1 MYIHKTLFLCL
12 CLSLS
17 IGSLVPVQAGNGPN
31 AITESLNSDSRL
43 KTYGP
48 YRLRTEQE
56 QRWRL
61 SAEKGGP
68 DNKLF
73 FQKTST
79 QAALIVLR
87 FRPDFQGNLD
97 VQSKPW
103 QADISTALL
112 LSMATGKITLADY
125 FKKIS
130 VNATEPVPPKA
141 VVPSP
146 ITPLAPPPNK
156 APRPQFD
163 RSTTQQVQSGQPI
176 TVAFRVKDE
185 TPTKTQSIVQ
195 LLEGEK
201 VFVAVKPV
209 FQKQSNLYVAKFG
222 PDVSKRLT
230 PQARYSLRTIVS
242 DGELFG
248 NVRQALQVKNPVIK
262 LPPEQS
268 LPPVRKPAGQPNP
281 TTSNPLATE
290 TPQPLA
296 TQPTTPTQ
304 IAFSEQTSEQI
315 IPGEPLKVETT
326 VTGTQ
331 PENIKVTV
339 QLLDKDKI
347 VATLPLSYKDQ
358 GIFQGAFSEQ
368 ETANLTPGRSYQ
380 LKSLAEVRE
389 TKAGTEAKA
398 GAEAIE
404 DVMVVKAPTEDPGF
418 TLQIPT
424 FFNPGTNPKVSK
436 TSWTPGPDP
445 ANPSASYQ
453 FTVALPQ
460 QSGKGIGQILVDF
473 PEGWVPPSAERV
485 RLSMNNTP
493 IPVRN
498 VEFKGQTY
506 GITFENSVPAGA
518 EVTVEIPEIRKTASS
533 GSANNVGITVLPA
546 GDLPAYYE
554 LSTVFATAL
563 QLKKSNNVYKTVD
576 YYPSTYQFG
585 IRIPPEANQP
595 LARLTIAIPDNFGV
609 FGANIP
615 NPGNVKAY
623 IPSNPDSSGAFLP
636 ARILNTHITLEGR
649 TVVIDFDQPIEPNQ
663 TVAVDFK
670 SIRNPSQPGT
680 YLYEIHAFPT
690 GSKPVKQFVGYGRM
704 SFQEVNRR

>member
-1 MYIHKTLFLCL
+1 MYIHKRLFLCL

-17 IGSLVPVQAGNGPN
+17 IGSLVPAHAGTGPN
-31 AITESLNSDSRL
+31 TITESLNSNNRL

-48 YRLRTEQE
+48 YQLKTEQE
-56 QRWRL
+56 QRWL
-61 SAEKGGP
+61 LLAEKGGP

-103 QADISTALL
+103 QTDISTALL

-130 VNATEPVPPKA
+130 VNATEPVPAKATAPKPTEPA
-141 VVPSP
+141 
-146 ITPLAPPPNK
+146 APPPNK

-185 TPTKTQSIVQ
+185 TPTKTQAIVQ

-201 VFVAVKPV
+201 VLVAVKPV

-222 PDVSKRLT
+222 PDVSKRLN
-230 PQARYSLRTIVS
+230 PKARYSLRTIVS

-248 NVRQALQVKNPVIK
+248 NVRQALQVKNPVVK

-268 LPPVRKPAGQPNP
+268 LPPVRKPPGQPKP
-281 TTSNPLATE
+281 KPSTPPEAE
-290 TPQPLA
+290 TPQPQEPVA

-304 IAFSEQTSEQI
+304 IAFSEQTSAQI

-326 VTGTQ
+326 VTAPQ

-339 QLLDKDKI
+339 QLLDKEKI
-347 VATLPLSYKDQ
+347 IATLPLTYKDQ

-368 ETANLTPGRSYQ
+368 ETADLTPGRSYQ
-380 LKSLAEVRE
+380 LKSLAE
-389 TKAGTEAKA
+389 TKEGTEAKA

-404 DVMVVKAPTEDPGF
+404 DVIVAKASTEDSGF
-418 TLQIPT
+418 TLQVPT
-424 FFNPGTNPKVSK
+424 FFDAGTNPKVSK

-453 FTVALPQ
+453 FTVALPKQ
-460 QSGKGIGQILVDF
+460 AGKGIGQILVDF
-473 PEGWVPPSAERV
+473 PEGWVPPSAEKV
-485 RLSMNNTP
+485 RLAMNNTP
-493 IPVRN
+493 IPVRS

-518 EVTVEIPEIRKTASS
+518 EVTVEIPEVRKMASS
-533 GSANNVGITVLPA
+533 GNPNSVGVTVLPA

-554 LSTVFATAL
+554 LPTAFATGL
-563 QLKKSNNVYKTVD
+563 QLKKANNLYRTTD
-576 YYPSTYQFG
+576 FYPSTYQFG
-585 IRIPPEANQP
+585 IRIPAEANQP
-595 LARLTIAIPDNFGV
+595 LARLTIAIPDNFGG

-615 NPGNVKAY
+615 NPGDVKAY
-623 IPSNPDSSGAFLP
+623 IPSNPDSDGAFLP
-636 ARILNTHITLEGR
+636 ARTLSTRIALEGR

-670 SIRNPSQPGT
+670 PIRNPSQAGT
-680 YLYEIHAFPT
+680 YLYEIHAFPL
-690 GSKPVKQFVGYGRM
+690 GSKPVKQFVGFGRLVFRE
-704 SFQEVNRR
+704 SNSR

>member
-1 MYIHKTLFLCL
+1 MYFHEKLFLCL

-17 IGSLVPVQAGNGPN
+17 LGSLVPVQAGTDPN
-31 AITESLNSDSRL
+31 VIINSLNNDNRL
-43 KTYGP
+43 KTFGP
-48 YRLRTEQE
+48 YRLKAEQE
-56 QRWRL
+56 KRWFL

-79 QAALIVLR
+79 QAALIVMR

-97 VQSKPW
+97 VQSRPW
-103 QADISTALL
+103 QADISAALL

-130 VNATEPVPPKA
+130 VNATEAVSPKA
-141 VVPSP
+141 VVSKPTEP
-146 ITPLAPPPNK
+146 AAPPPNK

-185 TPTKTQSIVQ
+185 TPTKTQAIVQ

-222 PDVSKRLT
+222 PDVSKRLNSK
-230 PQARYSLRTIVS
+230 ARYSLRTIVS

-248 NVRQALQVKNPVIK
+248 NVRQALQVKNPVVK

-268 LPPVRKPAGQPNP
+268 IPPVRKPAGQPKP
-281 TTSNPLATE
+281 KPSPETE
-290 TPQPLA
+290 TPQPQEPIA
-296 TQPTTPTQ
+296 TQSPTQ
-304 IAFSEQTSEQI
+304 IAFSEKTSEQI
-315 IPGEPLKVETT
+315 IPGEPLKIETT
-326 VTGTQ
+326 VTAPQ
-331 PENIKVTV
+331 PENIKVMV

-347 VATLPLSYKDQ
+347 VATLPLTYKDQ

-380 LKSLAEVRE
+380 LKSLAE
-389 TKAGTEAKA
+389 TKEGTEAKEE
-398 GAEAIE
+398 AEAIE
-404 DVMVVKAPTEDPGF
+404 DVIVAAASTEESGF
-418 TLQIPT
+418 TLQVPT
-424 FFNPGTNPKVSK
+424 FFEPGTNPKVSK
-436 TSWTPGPDP
+436 TSWTPGTDP
-445 ANPSASYQ
+445 ANPSATYQ
-453 FTVALPQ
+453 FTVALPK

-473 PEGWVPPSAERV
+473 PEGWVPPSAERL

-493 IPVRN
+493 ISIRN
-498 VEFKGQTY
+498 AEFKGQTY
-506 GITFENSVPAGA
+506 GITFENSVPSGA
-518 EVTVEIPEIRKTASS
+518 EVTVEIPEVRKMASS
-533 GSANNVGITVLPA
+533 GNPNDVGVTVLPA

-554 LSTVFATAL
+554 LPTAFATAL
-563 QLKKSNNVYKTVD
+563 QLKKANNLYRNVD

-595 LARLTIAIPDNFGV
+595 LARLTINIPTDFGG

-615 NPGNVKAY
+615 NPGDVKAY
-623 IPSNPDSSGAFLP
+623 IPSNPDSDGAFLS
-636 ARILNTHITLEGR
+636 ARALSTRISLDGR
-649 TVVIDFDQPIEPNQ
+649 TVIIDFDQPVEPNQ
-663 TVAVDFK
+663 TVAVEFK
-670 SIRNPSQPGT
+670 PIRNPSQGGT
-680 YLYEIHAFPT
+680 YLYEVNAFPL
-690 GSKPVKQFVGYGRM
+690 GSKPVKQFVGFGRLV
-704 SFQEVNRR
+704 FREVNSR

>member
-1 MYIHKTLFLCL
+1 MYIHKTLFFCL

-17 IGSLVPVQAGNGPN
+17 IGSLVPVQAGTGPN

-48 YRLRTEQE
+48 YRLKTEQE
-56 QRWRL
+56 QRWL
-61 SAEKGGP
+61 LLAEKGGP

-79 QAALIVLR
+79 QAALIVMR

-103 QADISTALL
+103 QADISTDLL

-141 VVPSP
+141 VVSKPTEP
-146 ITPLAPPPNK
+146 PAPPPNK

-185 TPTKTQSIVQ
+185 TPTKIQAIVQ
-195 LLEGEK
+195 ILEGEK

-222 PDVSKRLT
+222 PDVSKRLN
-230 PQARYSLRTIVS
+230 PKARYSLRTIVS

-248 NVRQALQVKNPVIK
+248 NVRQALQVKNPVVK
-262 LPPEQS
+262 LPPEQP
-268 LPPVRKPAGQPNP
+268 LPPVGKPTGQTQPKP
-281 TTSNPLATE
+281 STPPKPG
-290 TPQPLA
+290 TPQGQEPVA
-296 TQPTTPTQ
+296 MQPTAPTQ

-315 IPGEPLKVETT
+315 VPGEPLKVETT
-326 VTGTQ
+326 VTAPQ

-339 QLLDKDKI
+339 QLLDKDKV
-347 VATLPLSYKDQ
+347 VATLPLTYKDQ
-358 GIFQGAFSEQ
+358 GLFQGAFSEQ
-368 ETANLTPGRSYQ
+368 ETADLTPGRSYQ
-380 LKSLAEVRE
+380 LKSLAEA
-389 TKAGTEAKA
+389 KAGTEARE

-404 DVMVVKAPTEDPGF
+404 DVLVAKASTEEPGF
-418 TLQIPT
+418 TLQIPS
-424 FFNPGTNPKVSK
+424 FFNPGSNPKVSK

-445 ANPSASYQ
+445 ANPNATYQ
-453 FTVALPQ
+453 FTVALPE
-460 QSGKGIGQILVDF
+460 QSGKGMGQILVDF

-493 IPVRN
+493 IPVRS

-506 GITFENSVPAGA
+506 GITFENSVPAGS

-533 GSANNVGITVLPA
+533 GNANNVGVTVLPA

-554 LSTVFATAL
+554 LPTVFATAL
-563 QLKKSNNVYKTVD
+563 KLTKSNNLYRTVD
-576 YYPSTYQFG
+576 FYPSTYQFG

-595 LARLTIAIPDNFGV
+595 LARLTIAIPDNFGA
-609 FGANIP
+609 FGANLP
-615 NPGNVKAY
+615 NPGDVKAY
-623 IPSNPDSSGAFLP
+623 IPSNPDSSGPFLP
-636 ARILNTHITLEGR
+636 ARTLNTHITLEGR
-649 TVVIDFDQPIEPNQ
+649 TVVIDFDQPVEPDQ

-670 SIRNPSQPGT
+670 PIRNPSQPGT
-680 YLYEIHAFPT
+680 YLFEINAFPI

-704 SFQEVNRR
+704 SFQEVNHR

>member
-1 MYIHKTLFLCL
+1 MYIHKTLFFCL

-17 IGSLVPVQAGNGPN
+17 IGSLVPVQAGTGPN
-31 AITESLNSDSRL
+31 TITESLNSNNRL

-48 YRLRTEQE
+48 YRLKTEQE
-56 QRWRL
+56 QRWFL

-103 QADISTALL
+103 QTDIATALL

-141 VVPSP
+141 VIPKQTEP
-146 ITPLAPPPNK
+146 PAPPPNK

-163 RSTTQQVQSGQPI
+163 RSTTQQVSGQPI
-176 TVAFRVKDE
+176 TIAFRVKDE
-185 TPTKTQSIVQ
+185 TPTKIQAIVQ

-222 PDVSKRLT
+222 PDVSKRLN
-230 PQARYSLRTIVS
+230 PKARYSLRTIVS

-248 NVRQALQVKNPVIK
+248 NVRQALQVKNPVVK
-262 LPPEQS
+262 LPPEQPV
-268 LPPVRKPAGQPNP
+268 PPVRKPAGQPKP
-281 TTSNPLATE
+281 KPSTSPEPE
-290 TPQPLA
+290 TPQPQEPVA
-296 TQPTTPTQ
+296 TQPTAPTQ

-326 VTGTQ
+326 ITATQ

-339 QLLDKDKI
+339 QLLDQDKI
-347 VATLPLSYKDQ
+347 VATLPLTYKDQ

-380 LKSLAEVRE
+380 LKSLAEAKE
-389 TKAGTEAKA
+389 GSEAKA

-404 DVMVVKAPTEDPGF
+404 DVIVAKASTEEPGF

-424 FFNPGTNPKVSK
+424 FFDAGTNPKVSK

-453 FTVALPQ
+453 FTVALPK

-473 PEGWVPPSAERV
+473 PEGWMPPSAERV

-506 GITFENSVPAGA
+506 GITFENSVPAGS
-518 EVTVEIPEIRKTASS
+518 EVTVEIPEVRKMASS
-533 GSANNVGITVLPA
+533 GNPNSVGVTVLPA

-554 LSTVFATAL
+554 LPTAFATGL
-563 QLKKSNNVYKTVD
+563 QLKKANNLYRTTD
-576 YYPSTYQFG
+576 FYPSTYQFG

-595 LARLTIAIPDNFGV
+595 LARLTIAIPDNFGG

-615 NPGNVKAY
+615 NPGDVKAY
-623 IPSNPDSSGAFLP
+623 IPSNPDSDGAFLP
-636 ARILNTHITLEGR
+636 ARTLSTRIALEGR

-670 SIRNPSQPGT
+670 PIRNPSQAGT
-680 YLYEIHAFPT
+680 YLYEIHAFPL
-690 GSKPVKQFVGYGRM
+690 GSKPIKQFVGFGRLVFRE
-704 SFQEVNRR
+704 SNSR

>member
-1 MYIHKTLFLCL
+1 MYVHKTLFFCL

-17 IGSLVPVQAGNGPN
+17 IGSLVPVQAGTGPN
-31 AITESLNSDSRL
+31 TITESLNSNSRL
-43 KTYGP
+43 KTFGP
-48 YRLRTEQE
+48 YQLKTEQE
-56 QRWRL
+56 QRWL
-61 SAEKGGP
+61 LLAEKGGP

-103 QADISTALL
+103 QTDISTALL

-141 VVPSP
+141 VAPKP
-146 ITPLAPPPNK
+146 TEPPAPPPNK

-185 TPTKTQSIVQ
+185 TPTKTQAIVQ

-222 PDVSKRLT
+222 PDVSKRLN
-230 PQARYSLRTIVS
+230 PKARYSLRTIVS

-248 NVRQALQVKNPVIK
+248 NVRQGLNVKNPVVK
-262 LPPEQS
+262 LPTEQP
-268 LPPVRKPAGQPNP
+268 LPPVRKPVGQPKP
-281 TTSNPLATE
+281 KPETE
-290 TPQPLA
+290 TPPVPEPVA

-326 VTGTQ
+326 VTAPQ

-339 QLLDKDKI
+339 QLLDKDRI
-347 VATLPLSYKDQ
+347 VATLPLTYKDQ
-358 GIFQGAFSEQ
+358 GVFQGAFSEQ
-368 ETANLTPGRSYQ
+368 ETADLTPGRSYQ
-380 LKSLAEVRE
+380 LKSLAESKAGE
-389 TKAGTEAKA
+389 TKEGTEAE

-404 DVMVVKAPTEDPGF
+404 DVIVAKASTEESGF

-424 FFNPGTNPKVSK
+424 FFDAGTNPKVSK
-436 TSWTPGPDP
+436 TSWTPGTDP
-445 ANPSASYQ
+445 ANPSATYQ
-453 FTVALPQ
+453 FTVALPK

-498 VEFKGQTY
+498 AEFKGQTY

-518 EVTVEIPEIRKTASS
+518 EVTVEIPEVRKMASS
-533 GSANNVGITVLPA
+533 GSANSVGVTVLPA

-554 LSTVFATAL
+554 LPTAFATGL
-563 QLKKSNNVYKTVD
+563 QLKKSNNLYRTVD

-595 LARLTIAIPDNFGV
+595 LARLTIGIPDSFGA

-615 NPGNVKAY
+615 NPGDVKAY
-623 IPSNPDSSGAFLP
+623 IPSNPDSAGAFLP
-636 ARILNTHITLEGR
+636 ARILNTRIALDGR
-649 TVVIDFDQPIEPNQ
+649 TVVIDFEQPIEPNQ
-663 TVAVDFK
+663 TVAVEFK
-670 SIRNPSQPGT
+670 PIRNPSQGGT
-680 YLYEIHAFPT
+680 YLYEIHAFPL
-690 GSKPVKQFVGYGRM
+690 GSKPVKQFVGYGRLA
-704 SFQEVNRR
+704 FQEANRR

>member
-1 MYIHKTLFLCL
+1 VDLHKTLFFCL
-12 CLSLS
+12 GLSLS
-17 IGSLVPVQAGNGPN
+17 IGSLVPVYAGTGPN
-31 AITESLNSDSRL
+31 TITESLNSNNRL
-43 KTYGP
+43 KIYGP
-48 YRLRTEQE
+48 YRLKTEQE
-56 QRWRL
+56 QRWFL

-103 QADISTALL
+103 QTDIATALL

-125 FKKIS
+125 FKKVA

-141 VVPSP
+141 VAPKP
-146 ITPLAPPPNK
+146 TEPPAPPPNK

-185 TPTKTQSIVQ
+185 TPAKTQAIVQ

-209 FQKQSNLYVAKFG
+209 FQQSSNLYVAKFG
-222 PDVSKRLT
+222 PDVSKRLN
-230 PQARYSLRTIVS
+230 PKARYSLRTIVS

-248 NVRQALQVKNPVIK
+248 NVRQALQVKNPVVK
-262 LPPEQS
+262 LPPT
-268 LPPVRKPAGQPNP
+268 PPKPKPAAPP
-281 TTSNPLATE
+281 EAE
-290 TPQPLA
+290 TPPAKEPIA
-296 TQPTTPTQ
+296 TQPTAPTQ
-304 IAFSEQTSEQI
+304 ITFSEQTSEQI

-326 VTGTQ
+326 VTAPE

-339 QLLDKDKI
+339 QLLDQDKI
-347 VATLPLSYKDQ
+347 VATLPLTYKDQ
-358 GIFQGAFSEQ
+358 GLFQGAFSEQ

-380 LKSLAEVRE
+380 LKSL
-389 TKAGTEAKA
+389 TEAKA
-398 GAEAIE
+398 GETGTESERAEAIE
-404 DVMVVKAPTEDPGF
+404 DVIVAKAATEETGF

-424 FFNPGTNPKVSK
+424 FFEPGTNPKVSK
-436 TSWTPGPDP
+436 TSWTPGSDP
-445 ANPSASYQ
+445 ANPSANYQ
-453 FTVALPQ
+453 FTVALPKQ
-460 QSGKGIGQILVDF
+460 AGKGIGQILVDF

-485 RLSMNNTP
+485 RLSTNNTP
-493 IPVRN
+493 IPIRSA
-498 VEFKGQTY
+498 EFKGQTY

-518 EVTVEIPEIRKTASS
+518 EVTVEIPEVRKMASS
-533 GSANNVGITVLPA
+533 GSANNVGVTVLPA

-554 LSTVFATAL
+554 LPTAFATAL
-563 QLKKSNNVYKTVD
+563 QLKKSNSLYSTVD
-576 YYPSTYQFG
+576 FYPSTYQFG

-595 LARLTIAIPDNFGV
+595 LARLTISIPTDFGG

-615 NPGNVKAY
+615 NPGDVKAY
-623 IPSNPDSSGAFLP
+623 IPSNPDSAGAFLP
-636 ARILNTHITLEGR
+636 ARTLSTRITLEGR

-663 TVAVDFK
+663 TVAVDLK
-670 SIRNPSQPGT
+670 PIRNPSQAGT
-680 YLYEIHAFPT
+680 YLYEINAFPL
-690 GSKPVKQFVGYGRM
+690 GSKPVKQFVGFGRLV
-704 SFQEVNRR
+704 FREANRR